1 MFATMRRKRRNATM
15 KHELGQGVEHFKRA
29 ATIAA
34 QETSATMGPKL
45 SAAKDR
51 MQPAASRARDTA
63 TTSWESTVATLTPLV
78 AAAGETIR
86 QAGKDTSKASR
97 KGKRDMR
104 KRAARMTHKPKKR
117 RSRLVGLAMAG
128 VAVGAGAAYL
138 ARRRKAAQW
147 DEYDPDRTIGAT
159 VESIGGA
166 DDAAFEPIDP
176 MAGTMTPD
184 KTPTTSSKADTAN
197 QNGTSPQGPE
207 VARTGKHKS

>member
-15 KHELGQGVEHFKRA
+15 KQELGLGVEHFKRA
-29 ATIAA
+29 AALAA

-51 MQPAASRARDTA
+51 VQPAASRARDTA

-78 AAAGETIR
+78 AAAGESLWQTGR
-86 QAGKDTSKASR
+86 DGSKKAR
-97 KGKRDMR
+97 KSGRDVR
-104 KRAARMTHKPKKR
+104 KRAGRMTRKPKNR
-117 RSRLVGLAMAG
+117 RSKLMGLAMAG

-147 DEYDPDRTIGAT
+147 DEYDPDLTMAAA

-166 DDAAFEPIDP
+166 DDAAFEPAEP
-176 MAGTMTPD
+176 VTGPVTPD
-184 KTPTTSSKADTAN
+184 RTPTADQKSDTAG
-197 QNGTSPQGPE
+197 QNGTLPQGPE
-207 VARTGKHKS
+207 VARSGKQKS